1 VKGLLSNTLT
11 PAPIPNKQ
19 GPCSSSVMA
28 DRSHDHRF
36 FTHQHAPNP
45 KISLTNDMEETEDHI
60 AIKVQALGD
69 LELAVLICLVAEQ
82 HCIIEAEKNLIN
94 DVGEELQLVSGSV

>member
-1 VKGLLSNTLT
+1 
-11 PAPIPNKQ
+11 
-19 GPCSSSVMA
+19 MA

-36 FTHQHAPNP
+36 FTHQHAPNLKKP
-45 KISLTNDMEETEDHI
+45 LTNDMEEIEDHI

-82 HCIIEAEKNLIN
+82 HCIIETEKNLIN
-94 DVGEELQLVSGSV
+94 DVGEELQMVSGSVWLGS